1 MNKSKFLKRPLA
13 ALLAILMVVALV
25 PMSAFAAD
33 AIPQGVPTLA
43 IGVSANAEKMVEE
56 VKAAAN
62 VTNVTVDDAN
72 DVNNLLWFVM
82 TGMGSTDS
90 YSLSMMN
97 ESGKELLGEKY
108 VSYDAASKNFT
119 TNSKKY
125 FIYLSLDQAAD
136 DGKNAQVDKKVLADG
151 VYTVKLKNETKNTV
165 VATETFTLKSEGE
178 GESKTW
184 TGKQTIGEVEFKGA
198 ESGFEGKNLSDVQS
212 GTPKFDVTSAG
223 TNKWN
228 VKVSGATLKYITGW
242 TGFNSAVEKEQHGY
256 YLGISVPR
264 ALNGNVVSVM
274 TLPAAAGPK
283 EVKETA
289 FTEYNGSYC
298 DLFIHLGET
307 AEEVKAKAD
316 WSFKIKYGNLPEH
329 TYTFDFSGLSFP
341 SEEPK
346 FEALDKENVLD
357 EAQNGKGTNELQ
369 ADIVGSVDASTK
381 TITVTGTSYYV
392 SNWTS
397 FDGDSTKNSGNF
409 VAFKITNPANM
420 PVYLW
425 SPTERKWKGPDN
437 ENVLRIQNQDGNKG
451 KMMVGGAIDENG
463 KKTVDGTE
471 WTIDFNNVD
480 MMKEGD
486 GALQITPV
494 TGTVL
499 GKKGTDLQSNISTTR
514 KTNEAGVTT
523 ITVRGNSNYIPVW
536 TQFSTN
542 PDYQKGHYLALKL
555 TAGTGDT
562 IKVQGTSSA
571 EETLDS
577 DGIIVL
583 TLNKMVEENDFRRKV
598 TVTPSEGD
606 AKTYYLDFSAVKRL
620 PAEIKGVSV
629 DTDPTN
635 GNKLKGLKVA
645 YKDGKIILSGLVE
658 PMKDNENLFDDAKL
672 KIDIGAG
679 EGKETKVTVRITK
692 VGDKLEASATT
703 TVAGN
708 TLVFDTSM
716 LIIKN
721 PDATDVATTAAPAS
735 KVSDTIPEEQKEAAN
750 DVAEA
755 LGNSSTKVEEDILQK
770 YANVISNDSA
780 NKGSLITEAA
790 KIVAENSSK
799 IPAALK
805 DQIEEDA
812 AAAANGSTDFGTNS
826 IVQAYVQI
834 EVVGVE
840 STDGEITS
848 FKLAITPKARTIIST
863 ESEASKLK
871 IFDASAEDASANSK
885 ANAIVVKDEEI
896 KIAEATTVKLA
907 LPDAYK
913 AKEAFILHDKG
924 ELGTFKYEGKISGI
938 SPRVVEFNS
947 ENGFSDFT
955 ISATEPMSNDA
966 TLSSVKV
973 GEYTAEKK
981 SDSEYAVTVAEGT
994 DVTKLALTLTATD
1007 SNVKSITVNGTA
1019 YTEGMTVDLTD
1030 KVTIVVTAEDGT
1042 EATYTLTATVDGS
1055 TPVEKPSDKYT
1066 DLDKVTNNTM
1076 RDKVKA
1082 AIDMGIMG
1090 STSSTAYVFAP
1101 KANIGR
1107 KDIAVIIARADLIA
1121 SSEDIANAEQA
1132 DEALKA
1138 MYTDGNS
1145 AFNDLARCKDV
1156 QKAAIRYCAEK
1167 EIVKGDGASF
1177 NPDGKLTREEIAVIL
1192 TNWTKLDVDNNN
1204 VENTNNIADWNR
1216 ISNWAKPYVNAV
1228 YGKMMNGTGTGFNP
1242 KGIVNR
1248 EQTASVLVDAFG
1260 IIYPEFGN

>member
-62 VTNVTVDDAN
+62 VTNVTVDDAD

-108 VSYDAASKNFT
+108 VSYGATSKNFT
-119 TNSKKY
+119 TGSKKY

-198 ESGFEGKNLSDVQS
+198 ESGFADKNLSDVQS

-223 TNKWN
+223 TDKWN
-228 VKVSGATLKYITGW
+228 VKVSGATLKYITDW

-307 AEEVKAKAD
+307 AEDVKAKTD
-316 WSFKIKYGNLPEH
+316 WSFTIKYGNLPEH

-346 FEALDKENVLD
+346 FEALDMESGLF
-357 EAQNGKGTNELQ
+357 GKGTNELQ

-392 SNWTS
+392 SNWAS
-397 FDGDSTKNSGNF
+397 FDGDATKNSGNF

-420 PVYLW
+420 PVYLL
-425 SPTERKWKGPDN
+425 SPTENIWKPHTDGS
-437 ENVLRIQNQDGNKG
+437 VLRIQNQDGNKG
-451 KMMVGGAIDENG
+451 KIMVGGSFDQG
-463 KKTVDGTE
+463 TKKATGGTE

-514 KTNEAGVTT
+514 KTNESGVTT

-583 TLNKMVEENDFRRKV
+583 TLNKMVAENDFRRKV

-629 DTDPTN
+629 NTDPVN
-635 GNKLKGLKVA
+635 GNKLKGLEA
-645 YKDGKIILSGLVE
+645 IYKDGKIVLSGLVE

-679 EGKETKVTVRITK
+679 EGKETEVTVRITK

-721 PDATDVATTAAPAS
+721 PDATDVATTADPAS

-750 DVAEA
+750 AVAEA
-755 LGNSSTKVEEDILQK
+755 LGNSSTKVEKNILQK

-981 SDSEYAVTVAEGT
+981 SDSEYAVAVAEGT

-1030 KVTIVVTAEDGT
+1030 KATIVVTAEDGT
-1042 EATYTLTATVDGS
+1042 EATYTLTATVDGT

-1066 DLDKVTNNTM
+1066 DLDKVTNDTM

-1090 STSSTAYVFAP
+1090 STSTTAYVFAP
-1101 KANIGR
+1101 KADIGR

-1121 SSEDIANAEQA
+1121 SSEDIANAGQA

-1138 MYTDGNS
+1138 MYTDGKD
-1145 AFNDLARCKDV
+1145 AFNDLAKCNDV

-1167 EIVKGDGASF
+1167 EIVKGDGAGF

-1192 TNWTKLDVDNNN
+1192 TNWTKLDVDKDN
-1204 VENTNNIADWNR
+1204 VEDTHNIADWNK

>member
-25 PMSAFAAD
+25 PMSAFAAN

-62 VTNVTVDDAN
+62 VTNVTVNDAN
-72 DVNNLLWFVM
+72 NVNNLLWFVM

-108 VSYDAASKNFT
+108 VSYNAASKNFT

-223 TNKWN
+223 TDKWN
-228 VKVSGATLKYITGW
+228 VKVSGATLKYITDW

-307 AEEVKAKAD
+307 AEEVKAKTD
-316 WSFKIKYGNLPEH
+316 WSFTIKYGNLPEH
-329 TYTFDFSGLSFP
+329 IYTFDFSGLSFP

-346 FEALDKENVLD
+346 FEALDMESGLF
-357 EAQNGKGTNELQ
+357 GKGTNELQ

-392 SNWTS
+392 SNWAS
-397 FDGDSTKNSGNF
+397 FDSDATKNSGNF

-420 PVYLW
+420 PVYLL
-425 SPTERKWKGPDN
+425 SPTENIWKPHTDGS
-437 ENVLRIQNQDGNKG
+437 VLRIQNQDGNKG
-451 KMMVGGAIDENG
+451 KIMVGGSFDQG
-463 KKTVDGTE
+463 TKKATGGTE

-514 KTNEAGVTT
+514 KTNESGVTT

-583 TLNKMVEENDFRRKV
+583 TLNKMVAENDFRRKV

-635 GNKLKGLKVA
+635 GNKLKGLEVA

-658 PMKDNENLFDDAKL
+658 PMKENENLFNDAVL
-672 KIDIGAG
+672 SVDIGA
-679 EGKETKVTVRITK
+679 EEATRVNVRITK

-721 PDATDVATTAAPAS
+721 PDATDVATTADPAS

-750 DVAEA
+750 AVAEA
-755 LGNSSTKVEEDILQK
+755 LGNSSTKVEKDILQK

-848 FKLAITPKARTIIST
+848 FKLAITPMARTIIST

-871 IFDASAEDASANSK
+871 IFDASAEDASANSR

-994 DVTKLALTLTATD
+994 DVTKLALTLTTTD
-1007 SNVKSITVNGTA
+1007 SNVKSITVNGAA

-1030 KVTIVVTAEDGT
+1030 KATIVVTAEDGT
-1042 EATYTLTATVDGS
+1042 EATYTLTATVDGT
-1055 TPVEKPSDKYT
+1055 TPDDKPSDKYT
-1066 DLDKVTNNTM
+1066 DLDKVTNDTM

-1101 KANIGR
+1101 KADIGR

-1138 MYTDGNS
+1138 MYTDGKD
-1145 AFNDLARCKDV
+1145 AFNDLAKCKDV

-1192 TNWTKLDVDNNN
+1192 TNWTKLDVDKDN
-1204 VENTNNIADWNR
+1204 VEDTHNIADWNK

>member
-33 AIPQGVPTLA
+33 AAIPQGVPTLA
-43 IGVSANAEKMVEE
+43 IGVSANAEKMAEE

-72 DVNNLLWFVM
+72 NVNNLLWFVM

-108 VSYDAASKNFT
+108 VSYGATSKNFT
-119 TNSKKY
+119 TGSKKY

-178 GESKTW
+178 GENKTW

-198 ESGFEGKNLSDVQS
+198 ESGFADKNLSDVQS

-223 TNKWN
+223 TDKWN

-242 TGFNSAVEKEQHGY
+242 TGFNSAVEKERQGY

-346 FEALDKENVLD
+346 FEALDMESGLLD
-357 EAQNGKGTNELQ
+357 KGTNELQ

-397 FDGDSTKNSGNF
+397 FDGDTTKNSGNF

-420 PVYLW
+420 PVYLL
-425 SPTERKWKGPDN
+425 SPTENIWKPHTDGS
-437 ENVLRIQNQDGNKG
+437 VLRIQNQDGNKG
-451 KMMVGGAIDENG
+451 KIMVGGSFDKG
-463 KKTVDGTE
+463 TKKATGGTE
-471 WTIDFNNVD
+471 WTIDFNSVD

-514 KTNEAGVTT
+514 KTNESGVTT

-583 TLNKMVEENDFRRKV
+583 TLNKMVAENDYRRKV

-635 GNKLKGLKVA
+635 GNKLKGLEVA

-658 PMKDNENLFDDAKL
+658 PMKENENLFNDAVL
-672 KIDIGAG
+672 SVDIGA
-679 EGKETKVTVRITK
+679 EEATRVNVRITK

-721 PDATDVATTAAPAS
+721 PDATDVATFAAPAS

-750 DVAEA
+750 AVAEA

-848 FKLAITPKARTIIST
+848 FKLAITPMARTIIST

-871 IFDASAEDASANSK
+871 IFDANAEDASANSK

-1007 SNVKSITVNGTA
+1007 SNVKSITVNGAA

-1030 KVTIVVTAEDGT
+1030 KATIVVTAEDGT
-1042 EATYTLTATVDGS
+1042 EATYTLTATVDGT
-1055 TPVEKPSDKYT
+1055 TPAEKPSDKYT
-1066 DLDKVTNNTM
+1066 DLDKVTNDTM

-1101 KANIGR
+1101 
-1107 KDIAVIIARADLIA
+1107 
-1121 SSEDIANAEQA
+1121 
-1132 DEALKA
+1132 
-1138 MYTDGNS
+1138 
-1145 AFNDLARCKDV
+1145 
-1156 QKAAIRYCAEK
+1156 
-1167 EIVKGDGASF
+1167 
-1177 NPDGKLTREEIAVIL
+1177 
-1192 TNWTKLDVDNNN
+1192 
-1204 VENTNNIADWNR
+1204 
-1216 ISNWAKPYVNAV
+1216 
-1228 YGKMMNGTGTGFNP
+1228 
-1242 KGIVNR
+1242 
-1248 EQTASVLVDAFG
+1248 
-1260 IIYPEFGN
+1260 